1 MGLYDRKYTQD
12 GYKGG
17 YRDGGARM
25 RISLP
30 PLTPMI
36 KILLIINAVVF
47 LLQSF
52 GGDSVIT
59 QWFSLWPRS
68 LGMVLQIWRLVTYQ
82 FLHGGIGHI
91 LFNMLALY
99 MFGSM
104 LESHW
109 SARKFIRFYLGC
121 GVVGGLFYM
130 LLLGVGILHPDEA
143 FGVRPLVGAS
153 GSIMGMLAATAIL
166 FPQIRV
172 YVYGIFPL
180 PIRVLAAIFF
190 FISIFMIQG
199 QAENAGGEAA
209 HFGGMLAGGIYV
221 LTQKYWDQWLYRF
234 NHVRHQRR
242 VGQQVN
248 LKDEVE
254 RILEKVHNAGLHS
267 LNGKEK
273 AILKKATE
281 EEQKRNRS

>member
-1 MGLYDRKYTQD
+1 M
-12 GYKGG
+12 
-17 YRDGGARM
+17 RM
-25 RISLP
+25 SFP
-30 PLTPMI
+30 PLTPVI
-36 KILLIINAVVF
+36 KILLIINAAVF
-47 LLQSF
+47 LLQTF
-52 GGDSVIT
+52 GGNTLIT
-59 QWFSLWPRS
+59 SWFSLWPRT
-68 LGMVLQIWRLVTYQ
+68 LGMTLQLWRLVTYQ

-109 SARKFIRFYLGC
+109 SAKKFVWFYLGC

-130 LLLGVGILHPDEA
+130 LLLALGILHTDEV

-153 GSIMGMLAATAIL
+153 GAIMGILAATAIL
-166 FPQIRV
+166 FPEIKV
-172 YVYGIFPL
+172 YIYGIFPL
-180 PIRVLAAIFF
+180 PIRILAVIFF
-190 FISIFMIQG
+190 FISIFMIHG

-234 NHVRHQRR
+234 NHTRHQRR
-242 VGQQVN
+242 MVQQVN

-254 RILEKVHNAGLHS
+254 RILEKVHKAGLHS

-273 AILKKATE
+273 AILRKATE
-281 EEQKRNRS
+281 EEQRRNRK